1 MPSNWNLGLSI
12 LNLKKMQIYIP
23 ISKDVR
29 GSQIMTTNYILD
41 VRFLG
46 AANISLIVYKTFMRF
61 SLGKL
66 TVGKSY
72 TFFFF
77 FWSHAFS
84 QSNKTPIVFSVTSK
98 LLKSYAETSGT
109 ETYQEVILEVTY
121 RFSMEENIHL

>member
-1 MPSNWNLGLSI
+1 
-12 LNLKKMQIYIP
+12 MQIYIP

-77 FWSHAFS
+77 FSEVMLLVSQIKPQLSS
-84 QSNKTPIVFSVTSK
+84 QSLRSF
-98 LLKSYAETSGT
+98 
-109 ETYQEVILEVTY
+109 
-121 RFSMEENIHL
+121 